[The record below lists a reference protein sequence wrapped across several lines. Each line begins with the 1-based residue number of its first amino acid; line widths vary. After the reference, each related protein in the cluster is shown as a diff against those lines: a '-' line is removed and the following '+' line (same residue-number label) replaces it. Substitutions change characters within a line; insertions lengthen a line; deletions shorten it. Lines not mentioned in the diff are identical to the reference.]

1 MHELSVTQ
9 GILDIVIDEA
19 QKHNVKHISSI
30 KLIVG
35 NLCGVMPQ
43 LIQDYFD
50 LLTVSTAAEG
60 AKLIVEKVP
69 AAIKCEECGE
79 ESIIDKFRLKCP
91 QCDSINVKIITGK
104 EFYID
109 SMEVENGD

>member
-19 QKHNVKHISSI
+19 KKHNVQHVCSI
-30 KLIVG
+30 KLMVG
-35 NLCGVMPQ
+35 NLSGVMPQ

-50 LLTVSTAAEG
+50 LLTVGTVAEG
-60 AKLIVEKVP
+60 AKLIVERVP
-69 AAIKCEECGE
+69 AAIKCEKCGV
-79 ESIIDKFRLKCP
+79 ESIIEKFRLKCP
-91 QCDSINVKIITGK
+91 QCDSIEVKITAGK

-109 SMEVENGD
+109 SMEVE